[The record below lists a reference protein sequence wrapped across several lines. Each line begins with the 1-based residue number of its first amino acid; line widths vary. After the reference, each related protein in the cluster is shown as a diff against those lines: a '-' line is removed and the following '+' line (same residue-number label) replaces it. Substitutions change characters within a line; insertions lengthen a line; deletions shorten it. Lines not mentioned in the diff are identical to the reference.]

1 MKKTLAFLALFLIA
15 LIQPVLAQ
23 QAAAPFGLKW
33 MVTASEI
40 EKLGVVLR
48 PAEGTTFGKT
58 YVATS
63 LPKALADMR
72 YVMLSFGHD
81 DRLWRIVVL
90 GEEFANDQYGS
101 RILERYNQLAV
112 SLAKNYTE
120 TGVYE
125 RRPSDTF
132 YGRAENFAYSLS
144 QNEVNWFRTYKSDAT
159 TVELSANSNHKN
171 TFWRLIYAQ
180 QEGEKAFEASKAGA
194 ELDAL

>member
-1 MKKTLAFLALFLIA
+1 MKRTLAFLALLLMT

-23 QAAAPFGLKW
+23 EASAPFGLKW
-33 MVTASEI
+33 MVSASEI

-48 PAEGTTFGKT
+48 PAESTTFGKT

-72 YVMLSFGHD
+72 FVMLSFGHD

-90 GEEFANDQYGS
+90 GEEFVNDQYGS
-101 RILERYNQLAV
+101 RIMDRYNQLAA

-144 QNEVNWFRTYKSDAT
+144 QNEANWFRTYKSDAS
-159 TVELSANSNHKN
+159 TVELSASSNYKN
-171 TFWRLIYAQ
+171 TFWRLIYVQ

-194 ELDAL
+194 ERDAL